1 MGNCVGVTGTHRNSY
16 LVGKGVFFF
25 FFLDKVVVQGL
36 NAIACTVG

>member
-16 LVGKGVFFF
+16 LVGKGVFF
-25 FFLDKVVVQGL
+25 LDKVVVQGL